1 MTARRLP
8 PTTPGSGQ
16 GDFVI
21 RRLSRQLDVGPRQ
34 AALVALALLAPAL
47 AFTLLIKVP
56 AADLTLGSPTSHFYI
71 VTAVAALAL
80 ILAVS
85 VIWASRRLPDARTF
99 FLAMGFVSM
108 ATIFFAHGVGTS
120 PLFATHTHTGA
131 ESEADEYAAAP
142 ATTAGPSLG
151 DYGLAAAADSAPPAA
166 ATADHAGHATA
177 APDPALAKTVA
188 RGMVVGYSAQL
199 SLVVSAIFFAL
210 ATIDLPALL
219 SQFIVRRWALCVV
232 LVSLPLVGHVFV
244 ALEAPS
250 LISWIPLSS
259 DGVKWA
265 VASIAISCLAFA
277 CLRFWQSY
285 RLAQLPMQGAMAIGM
300 VFLIEAQ
307 VFMIE
312 GRLWHLSW
320 WGYHLAMLAGF
331 LVCVVAL
338 LRQYR
343 VTGDLGAVVEGLFL
357 RTQVSGLRAGDP
369 RALVAL
375 GAAVAAK
382 DSETAGHIERVGE
395 LTVAVGRRLELP
407 EARMELLRLAGRL
420 HDVGKIGVPNNI
432 LRKPGPLTPDEFET
446 IKLHSTRGF
455 RLAERSE
462 MLAEVAP
469 IIRAH
474 HEKLDGS
481 GYPDGLRA
489 EFIPF
494 EARIVSVADVWDALT
509 CDRPYRKA
517 MEVEQAAAILTAEAG
532 PHLDPRCVQ
541 ALFEE
546 LGIPY
551 AKVPFISRRAA

>member
-1 MTARRLP
+1 
-8 PTTPGSGQ
+8 
-16 GDFVI
+16 VI
-21 RRLSRQLDVGPRQ
+21 SRSLRQLDLQPRQ
-34 AALVALALLAPAL
+34 AALVALAL
-47 AFTLLIKVP
+47 IVP
-56 AADLTLGSPTSHFYI
+56 AATFAFLLKVPRADLELGSPTSHFYI

-85 VIWASRRLPDARTF
+85 VIWASRKLPDARTF
-99 FLAMGFVSM
+99 FLAMGFFSM

-120 PLFATHTHTGA
+120 PLFAVHTHGA
-131 ESEADEYAAAP
+131 TASATTLAEPANEYAAP
-142 ATTAGPSLG
+142 PIDDVYGSTEPPPG
-151 DYGLAAAADSAPPAA
+151 YGLATPEEH
-166 ATADHAGHATA
+166 TGHVAA
-177 APDPALAKTVA
+177 APDPSLATTIA
-188 RGMVVGYSAQL
+188 RGQVVGYSAQL

-219 SQFIVRRWALCVV
+219 AQFIVRRWFWCVG

-244 ALEAPS
+244 ALEAPT
-250 LISWIPLSS
+250 LISWIPLGS
-259 DGVKWA
+259 DGVKWG
-265 VASIAISCLAFA
+265 VASIAVSCLVFA
-277 CLRFWQSY
+277 GVRFFQSY

-300 VFLIEAQ
+300 AYLIEAQ
-307 VFMIE
+307 VYMIE

-357 RTQVSGLRAGDP
+357 RKQVSGLRAGDP

-375 GAAVAAK
+375 SAAVAAK
-382 DSETAGHIERVGE
+382 DSETAEHIERVGE
-395 LTVAVGRRLELP
+395 LTVAIGRRLELP
-407 EARMELLRLAGRL
+407 ETRMDLLRLAGRL

-432 LRKPGPLTPDEFET
+432 LRKPGPLTPEEFET
-446 IKLHSTRGF
+446 IKLHTTRGF
-455 RLAERSE
+455 RLADRSE
-462 MLAEVAP
+462 LLAEVAP

-481 GYPDGLRA
+481 GYPDGLRG

-517 MEVEQAAAILTAEAG
+517 MEVEQAASIMESTAG

-551 AKVPFISRRAA
+551 GKVPYLRRAA